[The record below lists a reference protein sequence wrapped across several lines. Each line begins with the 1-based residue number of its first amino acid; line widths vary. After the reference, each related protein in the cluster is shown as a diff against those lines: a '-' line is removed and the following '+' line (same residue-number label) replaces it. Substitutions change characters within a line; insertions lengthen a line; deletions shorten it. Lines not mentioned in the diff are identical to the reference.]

1 MNNTVHVKYI
11 SLLLGLVGFNH
22 YHFFLMANYFRPDQ
36 AQQSCWASSGL
47 NWFRIL
53 SLAHFTRSGPA
64 ILLGLAGL
72 ELTPEL
78 SQWKPG
84 QVQQCL
90 AGPRRAW
97 VDLGVV
103 ILNPIMS
110 SNFLFNI
117 KWLNDLFGG
126 AAMSLV
132 IVLCLND
139 LFGGAAMSMTLRDC
153 DVKHDNRIADLQVHV
168 RKNGI
173 F

>member
-1 MNNTVHVKYI
+1 M
-11 SLLLGLVGFNH
+11 
-22 YHFFLMANYFRPDQ
+22 
-36 AQQSCWASSGL
+36 
-47 NWFRIL
+47 
-53 SLAHFTRSGPA
+53 AHFTRSGPA
-64 ILLGLAGL
+64 ILLGLVGL

-132 IVLCLND
+132 IVMLIVLCLND

-153 DVKHDNRIADLQVHV
+153 DVKHGNQCCFSAAVWSTHASREMPFLPICSYLS
-168 RKNGI
+168 
-173 F
+173 